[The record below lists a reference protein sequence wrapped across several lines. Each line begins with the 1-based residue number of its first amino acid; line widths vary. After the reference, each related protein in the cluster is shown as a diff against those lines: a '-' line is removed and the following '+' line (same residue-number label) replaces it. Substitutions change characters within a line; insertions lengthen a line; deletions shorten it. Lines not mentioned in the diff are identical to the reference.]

1 LTGSARRATILSA
14 DPHREYDRVIQ
25 EIIVKRFAVLYL
37 CFLFLFQACTA
48 QPVTEKDFAALW
60 RDYLQREFEEGF
72 DEEQSISQ
80 REALLRE
87 TAARH
92 GVDYEA
98 LIRYMAV
105 EQVEKHEKIFLRR

>member
-1 LTGSARRATILSA
+1 M
-14 DPHREYDRVIQ
+14 
-25 EIIVKRFAVLYL
+25 KRFAVLYL
-37 CFLFLFQACTA
+37 CSLFLFQACTA
-48 QPVTEKDFAALW
+48 QPMTEKDFAAVW
-60 RDYLQREFEEGF
+60 RDYLQRELRRGRRRAVDLAEG
-72 DEEQSISQ
+72 
-80 REALLRE
+80 ALLRE